1 MEALDLNV
9 VRLFLI
15 TVVLTM
21 AAGFLYIYD
30 DRYRLRYVSTC
41 TIERDRGRSTVHA
54 NIND

>member
-21 AAGFLYIYD
+21 AAGFLYIIIYM
-30 DRYRLRYVSTC
+30 
-41 TIERDRGRSTVHA
+41 I
-54 NIND
+54 